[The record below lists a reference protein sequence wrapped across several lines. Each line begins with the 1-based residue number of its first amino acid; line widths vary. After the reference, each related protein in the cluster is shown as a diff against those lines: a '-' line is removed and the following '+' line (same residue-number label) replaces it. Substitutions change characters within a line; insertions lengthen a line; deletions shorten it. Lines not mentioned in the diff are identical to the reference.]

1 MSDNKI
7 RAFFIQLGSNIDR
20 KKGFDGPPVKDE
32 EDCIFREEMYCQKEV
47 WTRVTSLLPKLG
59 FNTLVIDLA
68 EGVRLDSHP
77 EIATKGAWTK
87 DELRE
92 ELARL
97 RSIGLDPIPK
107 FNFSP
112 GHSAWMGDWAYRFG
126 TPEFDVFCR
135 EIVEETIEL
144 FDTPPFFHIGEEEES
159 AAVQHNTIAIT
170 RCPKKKAE
178 DVRFLFDV
186 IMNKGVRPAAW
197 MDPDV
202 FEALEGDVPKEVLF
216 FTWNYDAHRD
226 VDTLAEAKP
235 YIQMIHRYATL
246 GYDVVP
252 TVSTWSWHLNAKE
265 VMKACKKHVPE
276 ERIAGYMTA
285 SWMLTRENKF
295 FSLVNDAYT
304 FYAAYRDVFGTL
316 PVTDCKPWELI
327 D

>member
-1 MSDNKI
+1 MTDHKI

-20 KKGFDGPPVKDE
+20 KKGYDGPPVKDE
-32 EDCIFREEMYCQKEV
+32 EDCIYREEMYCQREV
-47 WTRVTSLLPKLG
+47 WTRVTSLLPKLS
-59 FNTLVIDLA
+59 FNTLVIDIA

-97 RSIGLDPIPK
+97 RAIGLTPIPK

-126 TPEFDVFCR
+126 TPEFDVFCK
-135 EIVEETIEL
+135 EIIEETIDL

-159 AAVQHNTIAIT
+159 AEVQHNYIAIA
-170 RCPKKKAE
+170 RSPKKKAE

-186 IMNKGVRPAAW
+186 IMKKGVRPAAW

-202 FEALEGDVPKEVLF
+202 FDALGGDVPQEVLF
-216 FTWNYDAHRD
+216 FTWHYGIHRD
-226 VDTLAEAKP
+226 VETLAEASD
-235 YIQMIHRYATL
+235 YIKMIHRYATL

-252 TVSTWSWHLNAKE
+252 TVSTWGWHLNAKE
-265 VMKACKKHVPE
+265 VMKACQKHVPS

-285 SWMLTRENKF
+285 SWMLTRENKYF
-295 FSLVNDAYT
+295 ALVNDAYT
-304 FYAAYRDVFGTL
+304 FYTAYRDVFGTL
-316 PVTDCKPWELI
+316 PKTDRKPWELLT
-327 D
+327 